1 MLPHIFPVLTVPP
14 ATPIIFMALAL
25 LFFIALLAKRLTT
38 PRGEPGART
47 DRGSAIGIALQALGF
62 VAVSGPV
69 HAAGGLSMDGWAAPR
84 TLGVALCTA
93 GAALLFQWAA
103 RTMGRNWS
111 LVARVREDHQ
121 LVTTGPFAW
130 VRHPIYAA
138 MALFLVGWAL
148 TAGREYYLIVALPI
162 FVAGTI
168 IRTSREEALL
178 RGQFGAQ
185 YDAYAA
191 RVKRFVPGLF

>member
-1 MLPHIFPVLTVPP
+1 MLPHLFPILPVPS
-14 ATPIIFMALAL
+14 ATPIVFMALGL
-25 LFFIALLAKRLTT
+25 LFFAALVAKRLTT
-38 PRGEPGART
+38 PRGEAGART

-62 VAVSGPV
+62 VAVAGPA
-69 HAAGGLSMDGWAAPR
+69 HTAGGLSMEGWASPR
-84 TLGVALCTA
+84 TLVVAACAA

-121 LVTTGPFAW
+121 LVTSGPFAW

-138 MALFLVGWAL
+138 MALFLIAWAL
-148 TAGREYYLIVALPI
+148 SSGREYYLIVGLPI
-162 FVAGTI
+162 FIAGTL
-168 IRTSREEALL
+168 IRTRREEALL